1 MLEFANIYTTRSVK
15 WTNFSSLLQSETHH
29 EYRSSG
35 EQLPVAQK
43 AVSSDNLHFHF
54 WRKRIHMAGAS
65 KRTYD
70 ITSLQRGL
78 NLLRLFGESPS
89 GLTAKQVAG
98 LSRLPVSTVH
108 RFLANLVTAGF
119 LSNNEDGHYHLGIAC
134 FAIGQAA
141 VGQLDIRR
149 LSLPYLRELN
159 QQTRETIHL
168 TVRHGLSAVYV
179 EKLDSP
185 EPLRIH
191 SRIGAAVPLHCTAV
205 GKVMLAYMP
214 QEEHDRILPELPMK
228 RLTPNTV
235 GSLQEMETELFR
247 VRKNGYAC
255 DLEEHEMHIRCVAAP
270 IWDHTGSVQS
280 SLSITAPLVRMP
292 VTRLRQLAPLIQAA
306 GLHISRELG
315 YLPGGNLASRASA
328 DKRQT
333 AETRIAKV

>member
-1 MLEFANIYTTRSVK
+1 M
-15 WTNFSSLLQSETHH
+15 
-29 EYRSSG
+29 
-35 EQLPVAQK
+35 
-43 AVSSDNLHFHF
+43 AV
-54 WRKRIHMAGAS
+54 RPKRN
-65 KRTYD
+65 YD
-70 ITSLQRGL
+70 ITALQRGL
-78 NLLRLFGESPS
+78 RLLHLFSESPR
-89 GLTAKQVAG
+89 GLTAKQVAA

-119 LSNNEDGHYHLGIAC
+119 LNRDGEGTHHLGIAC
-134 FAIGQAA
+134 FSIGQAA

-185 EPLRIH
+185 EPVRIH

-205 GKVMLAYMP
+205 GKVMLAYMSP
-214 QEEHDRILPELPMK
+214 EEQDRTISQIDLK
-228 RLTPNTV
+228 RQTPNSV
-235 GSLQEMETELFR
+235 GNVQELKTELYR

-255 DLEEHEMHIRCVAAP
+255 DLEEHELHIRCVAAP

-280 SLSITAPLVRMP
+280 SVSITAPTLRMP

-306 GLHISRELG
+306 GLNISTELG
-315 YLPGGNLASRASA
+315 YQSA
-328 DKRQT
+328 VSTSPATVRNRNGKR
-333 AETRIAKV
+333 ETGLVKMAM

>member
-1 MLEFANIYTTRSVK
+1 MSV
-15 WTNFSSLLQSETHH
+15 
-29 EYRSSG
+29 R
-35 EQLPVAQK
+35 P
-43 AVSSDNLHFHF
+43 
-54 WRKRIHMAGAS
+54 KRN
-65 KRTYD
+65 YD
-70 ITSLQRGL
+70 ISALQRGL
-78 NLLRLFGESPS
+78 RLLHLFSESPC

-119 LSNNEDGHYHLGIAC
+119 LNRDGDGNHHLGIAC
-134 FAIGQAA
+134 FTIGQAA

-168 TVRHGLSAVYV
+168 TVRHGWSAVYV

-191 SRIGAAVPLHCTAV
+191 SRIGATVPLYCTAV

-214 QEEHDRILPELPMK
+214 ADEQDQVLPELSLK
-228 RLTPNTV
+228 RLTPNSV
-235 GSLQEMETELFR
+235 GNLQELKAELFR

-255 DLEEHEMHIRCVAAP
+255 DLEEHEAHIRCVAAP

-280 SLSITAPLVRMP
+280 SLSITAPRVRMP

-306 GLHISRELG
+306 GLQISRELG
-315 YLPGGNLASRASA
+315 YQPSGTPRARALVVENRIGEADLARPRQAS
-328 DKRQT
+328 
-333 AETRIAKV
+333 

>member
-1 MLEFANIYTTRSVK
+1 
-15 WTNFSSLLQSETHH
+15 
-29 EYRSSG
+29 
-35 EQLPVAQK
+35 
-43 AVSSDNLHFHF
+43 
-54 WRKRIHMAGAS
+54 MAS
-65 KRTYD
+65 PKRTYD
-70 ITSLQRGL
+70 ITALQRGL
-78 NLLRLFGESPS
+78 RLLHLFSESPR

-98 LSRLPVSTVH
+98 SSRLPVSTVH

-119 LSNNEDGHYHLGIAC
+119 LSCDSDGTYHLGIAC

-141 VGQLDIRR
+141 AGQLDIRR

-159 QQTRETIHL
+159 QLTRETIHL

-179 EKLDSP
+179 EKLDSS

-191 SRIGAAVPLHCTAV
+191 SRIGASVPLYCTAV

-214 QEEHDRILPELPMK
+214 QDERDRILPQLEVK
-228 RLTPNTV
+228 RLTANTV
-235 GSLQEMETELFR
+235 GNLQELKTELYR

-270 IWDHTGSVQS
+270 IWDHTGSVHS

-306 GLHISRELG
+306 GLQVSRELG
-315 YLPGGNLASRASA
+315 YQLPGDAAARALLGKSGAAEGRLAKLAL
-328 DKRQT
+328 
-333 AETRIAKV
+333 